1 MFFSFFKISIRGI
14 GFCNLL
20 KYRRL
25 FQFSDTISEHLRHIF
40 GTLVE
45 QFRNMTATKKERLR
59 NSFVAF
65 YENRHK

>member
-1 MFFSFFKISIRGI
+1 M
-14 GFCNLL
+14 
-20 KYRRL
+20 
-25 FQFSDTISEHLRHIF
+25 EHLRHIL
-40 GTLVE
+40 GTLLE